1 MNFSGLAEGFA
12 QGLDKVDQAVNY
24 MEDIKRNRENMRL
37 KWAQEG
43 RQQEAHDAAMQQM
56 QLELEKLRDESDQR
70 KFMDELEGI
79 DNGWRDGFSPELMAT
94 NFYKRK
100 FRDFNT
106 RPASFYGKEEL
117 AKLGIPED
125 QASKYYISDNGH
137 ERQATLR
144 DVFHQTTGY
153 QMKLNKIKQDEAKTI
168 KAESEANVAQMTD
181 ENLQAIQPEVKA
193 AAVALMQFSKTLPPE
208 KAAEIIGLAD
218 KLAQFGT
225 PTNSSAPK
233 LSWEQL
239 NAASVAQYE
248 KEVRAGNFTNLSMLS
263 QMAKGGNAQT
273 IHSAIAEGLRKR
285 AEKYGGSFTK
295 LFEAEPELKD
305 IQRVAIN
312 VGASTYKGKEMQ
324 KQVNDIIG
332 KGQDLYYA
340 QIGELLNQNPDIEKD
355 TAQHLKTKV
364 LAYTPT
370 NWFKD
375 SKAENLNDNQFAVL
389 TRLFINAYGNANY
402 GSALTA
408 QELSNIVNVF
418 GSDFTNATTFLN
430 GAIGNL
436 QNTIRRLEQA
446 FDADPELGSAA
457 YGHLLEARK
466 ITLRNLVQA
475 RDYMLGYEKFK
486 QTNPRGTLKEYEKM
500 QAAQQAKQA
509 EQTQKQASLDALADD
524 IFGGSK

>member
-94 NFYKRK
+94 NFYKRR

-153 QMKLNKIKQDEAKTI
+153 QMKLNKIKQDEAKTN
-168 KAESEANVAQMTD
+168 KAVSEANVVQMTD
-181 ENLQAIQPEVKA
+181 ENLQKLQPAIQETITELS
-193 AAVALMQFSKTLPPE
+193 AVAATLPPDQKLKIE
-208 KAAEIIGLAD
+208 GALA
-218 KLAQFGT
+218 KIAQFGT
-225 PTNSSAPK
+225 PTAEKPTQ
-233 LSWEQL
+233 LSFNQQDAEK
-239 NAASVAQYE
+239 VALYTS
-248 KEVRAGNFTNLSMLS
+248 EVQAGNFTHLTEL
-263 QMAKGGNAQT
+263 QQLAQRGNNQT
-273 IHSAIAEGLRKR
+273 VHNSIFRGLKKR
-285 AEKYGGSFTK
+285 AEKYGGDLEA
-295 LFEAEPELKD
+295 LFKAEPEMANMM
-305 IQRVAIN
+305 RNAIN
-312 VGASTYKGKEMQ
+312 VGATTQVGKDMAKGITEI
-324 KQVNDIIG
+324 VG
-332 KGQDLYYA
+332 KGQDLYFDQIAKALQENPNVDKDAA
-340 QIGELLNQNPDIEKD
+340 QY
-355 TAQHLKTKV
+355 LKTKF
-364 LAYTPT
+364 LSYTPT

-375 SKAENLNDNQFAVL
+375 SKAENLSDEQFATM

-408 QELSNIVNVF
+408 QELNNIVNVF
-418 GSDFTNATTFLN
+418 GSDFTNATTFLK

-436 QNTIRRLEQA
+436 QNTIDRLEQEIKR
-446 FDADPELGSAA
+446 DPDLGEAM
-457 YGHLLEARK
+457 YGHLLKSRRD
-466 ITLRNLVQA
+466 TLKSLIDAQHRLLNYQT
-475 RDYMLGYEKFK
+475 FK
-486 QTNPRGTLKEYEKM
+486 KNNPRGTDEDFRKFE
-500 QAAQQAKQA
+500 QSQQAK
-509 EQTQKQASLDALADD
+509 EKQKVSLDALADEML
-524 IFGGSK
+524 